1 MGIAF
6 PILYA
11 MFRIHHRVVET
22 SLATETQSHG
32 EKLAT
37 NYTKRLTVPRN
48 SCITLING
56 MHGL

>member
-1 MGIAF
+1 
-6 PILYA
+6 
-11 MFRIHHRVVET
+11 VET

-37 NYTKRLTVPRN
+37 NYTKRLAVPRN

-56 MHGL
+56 MYGV